1 MGKPVKVVQTNM
13 IEYPTGCRGCLV
25 LLSVPKT
32 SIAIMPKRRQGGFP
46 QIGIGRDL
54 GPGVKGLLIP
64 GLYSSPGG
72 LSHWGVMSSITS
84 EYREL

>member
-32 SIAIMPKRRQGGFP
+32 STAIMPKRRQGGSP
-46 QIGIGRDL
+46 QIGIERDVGSEL
-54 GPGVKGLLIP
+54 EDCLFRASTLAREACPI
-64 GLYSSPGG
+64 
-72 LSHWGVMSSITS
+72 GVMSSITS